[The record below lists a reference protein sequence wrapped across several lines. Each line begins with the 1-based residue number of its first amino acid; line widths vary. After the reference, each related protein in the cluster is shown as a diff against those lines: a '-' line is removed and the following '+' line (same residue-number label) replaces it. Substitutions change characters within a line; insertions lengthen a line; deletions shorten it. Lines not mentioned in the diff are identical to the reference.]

1 MNDGGAVGIWNSV
14 LAARKINCYLT
25 EKSII

>member
-1 MNDGGAVGIWNSV
+1 MNDDGAVGIWNSV